1 MTVIA
6 PELGPISDLWDS
18 VKISQYDLV
27 RRASPARRTTFSGQR
42 DTSVKISLLKDHP
55 METHSIAL
63 KIDSS
68 AAQAGS
74 KQFTAAINA
83 IKLAVRDLDK
93 DATGAFTK
101 LRSIKPDLDTTSIKR
116 ASTDAT
122 ALTTALTGASTASDK
137 MASTT
142 QRASLA
148 AAMALRQASTSA
160 QKLAFRLGDLGDT
173 KALDQLDAGL
183 DRLHASLQRAPDVAG
198 VRIARSAY
206 EDLRTELTQTAT
218 AAEYAKGSLAQTE
231 RQTREAATAADQYAS
246 AMERLRREFVP
257 LYSASKEYEGV
268 LDRISQAEQ
277 QAILTTDQAAAAR
290 DRAATGLLTAGRNA
304 DAFAGQM
311 RSSAFASQQVGFQ
324 LNDIG
329 VMLAG
334 GMSPLAIATGQ
345 GTQLAQT
352 FQTLGSRAE
361 ILTTLKAGF
370 LSMVSPIS
378 LVTIGAIALGAGLYY
393 GLSKA
398 IPQAKSLEDA
408 LKDLDSTLSAAKS
421 TAREAAD
428 LSGLAEKYGFATTAV
443 QALVAAKRDL
453 ARLDAGA
460 ALKDAQDS
468 FQSEF
473 GFSKWVDT
481 LRGYANNE
489 GGQVRKLRDDLDL
502 TTVSADRLNELLRQ
516 AQTAP
521 NAQIAADAYAKMR
534 DLMVQSAGG
543 LDKLN
548 AAQSAFVRGLAD
560 MEGKAREFVAIDL
573 AQTITTA
580 KGQTDSWITSMSGV
594 AAQAQSVFNTLQAL
608 AGIKI
613 NISAP
618 VINTPSLPKATNV
631 SAPTAN
637 GEADSILGKITN
649 IQDVSFQP
657 EKPDAAIATTTQAV
671 TTATTQRTA
680 AMQIEG
686 ATTESVTTTL
696 ADRLTALE
704 AERIAL
710 GLAAS
715 AQFATAD
722 AAQLMADAMVKGG
735 GMVDSQTEAMIRQ
748 IDVASRL
755 NEELRRVATDPVRE
769 WMKSVPN
776 WIEAGQQIEMGA
788 INSLKGAISDFI
800 KTGKFD
806 IEALGESV
814 LGVIAD
820 IVADKAVAELANLL
834 GRGNPDSKGLG
845 GLLGGLLGSQGDAVT
860 GPTMGGGADV
870 AQGGVQ
876 AGTSISQAMVQAG
889 QQVSS
894 QIASAMGQGGVQAG
908 QTVQGGMIAG
918 GQSAGSSVRAAG
930 VSHGVQVRTATSTSG
945 AQHASTVRSAIVSG
959 GQQHASM
966 VGAASAGGG
975 GAGGGIL
982 SSLGGLGGVLGMVLG
997 AFSEG
1002 GMSNSPVGFASA
1014 PVSAFRNAPHFAQ
1027 GTANTSGI
1035 PAVLH
1040 DNEAVIPLSKG
1051 RKIGVELNGDGAGG
1065 TVIHQPQTF
1074 NISTPDADSFRRSK
1088 TQIAADMARA
1098 GQSALGKNG

>member
-1 MTVIA
+1 
-6 PELGPISDLWDS
+6 
-18 VKISQYDLV
+18 
-27 RRASPARRTTFSGQR
+27 
-42 DTSVKISLLKDHP
+42 
-55 METHSIAL
+55 METHSLAL
-63 KIDSS
+63 KIDAT

-83 IKLAVRDLDK
+83 VKKAIQDLDR
-93 DATGAFTK
+93 DTTGAFTA
-101 LRSIKPDLDTTSIKR
+101 LRNISPKVDVSGLR
-116 ASTDAT
+116 AAARESQALNT
-122 ALTTALTGASTASDK
+122 AITGASTASDK

-142 QRASLA
+142 QRAALA
-148 AAMALRQASTSA
+148 ASMALRQASTSA

-173 KALDQLDAGL
+173 KALDALDAGL
-183 DRLHASLQRAPDVAG
+183 DRLHAQLRRAPDVAG
-198 VRIARSAY
+198 VRLARNEY
-206 EDLRTELTQTAT
+206 ENLRTELTQTAT
-218 AAEYAKGSLAQTE
+218 AAENTKGALAQTA
-231 RQTREAATAADQYAS
+231 RQTREAATAADQHAAALDS
-246 AMERLRREFVP
+246 LRSKYNP
-257 LYSASKEYEGV
+257 LFAASKQYETALGEIARAEKEGV
-268 LDRISQAEQ
+268 INAEL
-277 QAILTTDQAAAAR
+277 ATRAR
-290 DRAATGLLTAGRNA
+290 ERASTGLLTAGRNA
-304 DAFAGQM
+304 DTFAGQM
-311 RSSAFASQQVGFQ
+311 RGSAFASQQVGFQ

-408 LKDLDSTLSAAKS
+408 LKDLDSALSTAKNS
-421 TAREAAD
+421 AREASD

-460 ALKDAQDS
+460 ALKEAQDS

-489 GGQVRKLRDDLDL
+489 GGQVRKLRDDLDI
-502 TTVSADRLNELLRQ
+502 TSESADRLNELLRQ

-521 NAQIAADAYAKMR
+521 NAQVAADAYAKMR

-548 AAQSAFVRGLAD
+548 TAQGAFVRGLAD
-560 MEGKAREFVAIDL
+560 MEGKAREFVAIDM
-573 AQTITTA
+573 AASVTSA
-580 KGQTDSWITSMSGV
+580 KTQTDAWVTSLSGV
-594 AAQAQSVFNTLQAL
+594 AAQAQSVFNTLSAL
-608 AGIKI
+608 SGLKI

-618 VINTPSLPKATNV
+618 VISTPSLPKATTV
-631 SAPTAN
+631 SAPTAK
-637 GEADSILGKITN
+637 GEADSIMGKITN
-649 IQDVSFQP
+649 ITDVSYQP

-671 TTATTQRTA
+671 ITATTQRTA

-686 ATTESVTTTL
+686 TTAKDVTATL
-696 ADRLTALE
+696 QDRLTALE

-710 GLAAS
+710 GLVASGQFQTAEAAS
-715 AQFATAD
+715 
-722 AAQLMADAMVKGG
+722 LLADAMVKGG
-735 GMVDSQTEAMIRQ
+735 GMVDAQTEAMIRQ
-748 IDVASRL
+748 IDAAAKL
-755 NEELRRVATDPVRE
+755 NEALQRVAQDPVKE

-788 INSLKGAISDFI
+788 IDSLKGAISDFI

-806 IEALGESV
+806 INALGESI
-814 LGVIAD
+814 LGTIAD
-820 IVADKAVAELANLL
+820 VVSDKAVAELANLL
-834 GRGNPDSKGLG
+834 GRGEPGSGGLG
-845 GLLGGLLGSQGDAVT
+845 GLLGGLFQSKGDTPIPGVGGDAA
-860 GPTMGGGADV
+860 GV
-870 AQGGVQ
+870 AQGGIQ

-889 QQVSS
+889 QQVSQ
-894 QIASAMGQGGVQAG
+894 QIQAAMTGGGAQAG
-908 QTVQGGMIAG
+908 ASVQSGLAT
-918 GQSAGSSVRAAG
+918 GS
-930 VSHGVQVRTATSTSG
+930 VSVRTAAQTGLAVGSNNIRLASTTGGNTLGQGVVRG
-945 AQHASTVRSAIVSG
+945 AQQGAPILAQGVASG
-959 GQQHASM
+959 
-966 VGAASAGGG
+966 AGGG
-975 GAGGGIL
+975 GGGFL
-982 SSLGGLGGVLGMVLG
+982 SGLGGVGGLLGMVLG

-1014 PVSAFRNAPHFAQ
+1014 PAAAFKHAPHFAQ

-1035 PAVLH
+1035 PAILH
-1040 DNEAVIPLSKG
+1040 DNEAVIPLSRG
-1051 RKIGVELNGDGAGG
+1051 RKIGVEMSGDSAGG
-1065 TVIHQPQTF
+1065 KVINMPQTF
-1074 NISTPDADSFRRSK
+1074 NITTPDADSFRRSK

-1098 GQSALGKNG
+1098 GQNALGKNG